1 MLAYFLKIN
10 VAIALFYAFYRLFF
24 YKDTF
29 FTWRRAALLCFFAIS
44 AVYPLLN
51 IQTWITEQEPMVA
64 MADLYA
70 DIVLPEFTITP
81 EQATSD
87 WKTLLLQ
94 TVGFAYWGMVIV
106 LAIRFFIQLA
116 GIIRLAFRCRKA
128 KIGNTN
134 VHLLRQASGPFSFFH
149 WIFIHPTSHTEDEL
163 SEILTHEQTHANQWH
178 SIDVLVSEIVC
189 IFCWFNPFA
198 WLMKREIRTNL
209 EYLADNRVLETGHDS
224 KAYQYHLL
232 GLSHHKA
239 AATIYNSFNVL
250 PLKKRIKMMNKK
262 RTREIGRTK
271 YLMFLPLA
279 ALLMIISNIEAV
291 ARTTKEMAKDV
302 IEAVEEN
309 LASNSTTPEMEVAT
323 EAIPVETP
331 ISQQDKDKLVTY
343 KGKVVDKDGK
353 PVEGAELL
361 IDGSHKL
368 PQDQSFVTDKNGN
381 FSFMAFENA
390 HIGVIWNKNDKYML
404 KGIRY
409 DQKERTNL
417 KIVMDDQWQN
427 PPSNDPNNPVFEVV
441 EIMPEFPDG
450 GMSGLM
456 QFLSKNI
463 QYPINAQ
470 KNHTQGRVTV
480 QFVVNK
486 DGSISEPKIIRG
498 VDPDLDGEAIRV
510 ISLMPKWKPGMQKG
524 QPVRVKYTVP
534 VMFRLSDD
542 GQKEEYKPIP
552 KIDET
557 VVVGYASKQAPT
569 EEDPVFE
576 VVENMPEFA
585 GGMGGLMQYLS
596 KNIKYPVEAQK
607 AGIQGRVIM
616 QVIIDKNGNVTNP
629 KVTQPVDPLLD
640 TEAIRVTASMPKWKP
655 GTQRGMPVNVKYTF
669 LIFNSTIKSRMQ
681 ITIYLCIFTTSV
693 GAISTFRLSTW
704 RTTLAA
710 NCRKARPVTVFSSSA
725 TGVPLSPLS
734 QMLCTI
740 GICPNKG
747 TFISSA
753 SFLAPSFPKI

>member
-29 FTWRRAALLCFFAIS
+29 FTWRRTALLCFFAIS

-87 WKTLLLQ
+87 WKSLLLQ

-353 PVEGAELL
+353 PVEGAEIL

-557 VVVGYASKQAPT
+557 VVVGYASKQAPA

-629 KVTQPVDPLLD
+629 KVTQPVDSLLD

-669 LIFNSTIKSRMQ
+669 PI
-681 ITIYLCIFTTSV
+681 V
-693 GAISTFRLSTW
+693 FRL
-704 RTTLAA
+704 
-710 NCRKARPVTVFSSSA
+710 
-725 TGVPLSPLS
+725 
-734 QMLCTI
+734 Q
-740 GICPNKG
+740 
-747 TFISSA
+747 
-753 SFLAPSFPKI
+753 

>member
-87 WKTLLLQ
+87 WKSLLLQ

-224 KAYQYHLL
+224 KAHQYHLL

-557 VVVGYASKQAPT
+557 VVVGYASKQAPA

-655 GTQRGMPVNVKYTF
+655 GTQRGMSVNVKYTF
-669 LIFNSTIKSRMQ
+669 PI
-681 ITIYLCIFTTSV
+681 V
-693 GAISTFRLSTW
+693 FRL
-704 RTTLAA
+704 
-710 NCRKARPVTVFSSSA
+710 
-725 TGVPLSPLS
+725 
-734 QMLCTI
+734 Q
-740 GICPNKG
+740 
-747 TFISSA
+747 
-753 SFLAPSFPKI
+753 

>member
-1 MLAYFLKIN
+1 
-10 VAIALFYAFYRLFF
+10 
-24 YKDTF
+24 
-29 FTWRRAALLCFFAIS
+29 
-44 AVYPLLN
+44 
-51 IQTWITEQEPMVA
+51 
-64 MADLYA
+64 
-70 DIVLPEFTITP
+70 
-81 EQATSD
+81 
-87 WKTLLLQ
+87 
-94 TVGFAYWGMVIV
+94 MVIV

-323 EAIPVETP
+323 ETAPLETLAP
-331 ISQQDKDKLVTY
+331 QQDKDKLVNY
-343 KGKVVDKDGK
+343 KGVVVDKDGK
-353 PVEGAELL
+353 AVEGAEFF
-361 IDGSHKL
+361 IDGDHKL
-368 PQDQSFVTDKNGN
+368 PQSQSYVTGKNGN
-381 FSFMAFENA
+381 FSFKAFENA
-390 HIGVIWNKNDKYML
+390 KMIVIWKKDGKMMGVPVTVNKENNSNM
-404 KGIRY
+404 
-409 DQKERTNL
+409 
-417 KIVMDDQWQN
+417 KIVMDREWLN
-427 PPSNDPNNPVFEVV
+427 PPADDPDNPVFEVV
-441 EIMPEFPDG
+441 EQMPEFPDG

-463 QYPINAQ
+463 RYPVNAQ
-470 KNHTQGRVTV
+470 KNGTQGRVTV
-480 QFVVNK
+480 QFVVNA
-486 DGSISEPKIIRG
+486 DGSISNIGIIRG
-498 VDPDLDGEAIRV
+498 VDPELDGEAVRV
-510 ISLMPKWKPGMQKG
+510 ISTMPNWKPGMQKG
-524 QPVRVKYTVP
+524 KAVRVKYTVP
-534 VMFRLSDD
+534 VMFRLSDN
-542 GQKEEYKPIP
+542 GQKEEYKPVP

-557 VVVGYASKQAPT
+557 VVVGYVPKQVPA

-576 VVENMPEFA
+576 VVENMPEFP

-616 QVIIDKNGNVTNP
+616 QVIIDENGNVTNP

-669 LIFNSTIKSRMQ
+669 PI
-681 ITIYLCIFTTSV
+681 V
-693 GAISTFRLSTW
+693 FRL
-704 RTTLAA
+704 
-710 NCRKARPVTVFSSSA
+710 
-725 TGVPLSPLS
+725 
-734 QMLCTI
+734 Q
-740 GICPNKG
+740 
-747 TFISSA
+747 
-753 SFLAPSFPKI
+753 

>member
-51 IQTWITEQEPMVA
+51 IQTWITEQEPLVA

-557 VVVGYASKQAPT
+557 VVVGYASKQAPA

-669 LIFNSTIKSRMQ
+669 PI
-681 ITIYLCIFTTSV
+681 V
-693 GAISTFRLSTW
+693 FRL
-704 RTTLAA
+704 
-710 NCRKARPVTVFSSSA
+710 
-725 TGVPLSPLS
+725 
-734 QMLCTI
+734 Q
-740 GICPNKG
+740 
-747 TFISSA
+747 
-753 SFLAPSFPKI
+753 

>member
-669 LIFNSTIKSRMQ
+669 PI
-681 ITIYLCIFTTSV
+681 V
-693 GAISTFRLSTW
+693 FRL
-704 RTTLAA
+704 
-710 NCRKARPVTVFSSSA
+710 
-725 TGVPLSPLS
+725 
-734 QMLCTI
+734 Q
-740 GICPNKG
+740 
-747 TFISSA
+747 
-753 SFLAPSFPKI
+753 

>member
-29 FTWRRAALLCFFAIS
+29 FTWRRAALLCFFAVS

-81 EQATSD
+81 EQVTSD
-87 WKTLLLQ
+87 WKTLLPQ

-106 LAIRFFIQLA
+106 LAIRFLIQLA

-128 KIGNTN
+128 KIENTN

-279 ALLMIISNIEAV
+279 ALLMTISNIEAV

-323 EAIPVETP
+323 ETAPLETP
-331 ISQQDKDKLVTY
+331 VPQQDKDKLMNY
-343 KGKVVDKDGK
+343 KGVVVDKDGK
-353 PVEGAELL
+353 AVEGAEFF
-361 IDGSHKL
+361 IDEDHKL
-368 PQDQSFVTDKNGN
+368 PQGQSYVTGKNGN
-381 FSFMAFENA
+381 FSFKAFKNA
-390 HIGVIWNKNDKYML
+390 KMIVIWKKDGKMMGVPVAVNKENNSNM
-404 KGIRY
+404 
-409 DQKERTNL
+409 
-417 KIVMDDQWQN
+417 KIVMDREWLN
-427 PPSNDPNNPVFEVV
+427 PPADDPDNPVFEVV
-441 EIMPEFPDG
+441 EQMPEFPDG

-463 QYPINAQ
+463 RYPVNAQ
-470 KNHTQGRVTV
+470 KNGTQGRVTV
-480 QFVVNK
+480 QFVVNA
-486 DGSISEPKIIRG
+486 DGSISNIGIIRG
-498 VDPDLDGEAIRV
+498 VDPELDGEAVRV
-510 ISLMPKWKPGMQKG
+510 ISTMPNWKPGMQKG
-524 QPVRVKYTVP
+524 KAVRVKYTVP

-542 GQKEEYKPIP
+542 GQKEEYKPIA

-557 VVVGYASKQAPT
+557 VVVGYGSKQVPA

-576 VVENMPEFA
+576 VVENMPEFP

-669 LIFNSTIKSRMQ
+669 PI
-681 ITIYLCIFTTSV
+681 V
-693 GAISTFRLSTW
+693 FRL
-704 RTTLAA
+704 
-710 NCRKARPVTVFSSSA
+710 
-725 TGVPLSPLS
+725 
-734 QMLCTI
+734 Q
-740 GICPNKG
+740 
-747 TFISSA
+747 
-753 SFLAPSFPKI
+753 

>member
-29 FTWRRAALLCFFAIS
+29 FTWRRAALLCFFAVS

-51 IQTWITEQEPMVA
+51 IQTWITEQQPMVA

-81 EQATSD
+81 EQVTSD
-87 WKTLLLQ
+87 WKTLLPQ

-106 LAIRFFIQLA
+106 LAIRFLIQLA

-128 KIGNTN
+128 KIENTN

-163 SEILTHEQTHANQWH
+163 SEILSHEQTLAIQWH

-323 EAIPVETP
+323 ETAPLETP
-331 ISQQDKDKLVTY
+331 VPQQDKDKLMNY
-343 KGKVVDKDGK
+343 KGVVVDKDGK
-353 PVEGAELL
+353 AVEGAEFF
-361 IDGSHKL
+361 IDEDHKL
-368 PQDQSFVTDKNGN
+368 PQGQSYVTGKNGN
-381 FSFMAFENA
+381 FSFKAFENA
-390 HIGVIWNKNDKYML
+390 KMIVIWKKDGKMMGVPVAVNKENNSNM
-404 KGIRY
+404 
-409 DQKERTNL
+409 
-417 KIVMDDQWQN
+417 KIVMDREWLN
-427 PPSNDPNNPVFEVV
+427 PPADDPDNPVFEVV
-441 EIMPEFPDG
+441 EQMPEFPDG

-463 QYPINAQ
+463 RYPVNAQ
-470 KNHTQGRVTV
+470 KNGTQGRVTV
-480 QFVVNK
+480 QFVVNA
-486 DGSISEPKIIRG
+486 DGSISNIGIIRG
-498 VDPDLDGEAIRV
+498 VDPELDGEAVRV
-510 ISLMPKWKPGMQKG
+510 ISTMPNWKPGMQKG
-524 QPVRVKYTVP
+524 KAVRVKYTVP

-542 GQKEEYKPIP
+542 GQKEEYKPIA

-557 VVVGYASKQAPT
+557 VVVGYGSKQVPA

-576 VVENMPEFA
+576 VVENMPEFP

-669 LIFNSTIKSRMQ
+669 PI
-681 ITIYLCIFTTSV
+681 V
-693 GAISTFRLSTW
+693 FRL
-704 RTTLAA
+704 
-710 NCRKARPVTVFSSSA
+710 
-725 TGVPLSPLS
+725 
-734 QMLCTI
+734 Q
-740 GICPNKG
+740 
-747 TFISSA
+747 
-753 SFLAPSFPKI
+753 

>member
-29 FTWRRAALLCFFAIS
+29 FTWRRAALLCFFAVS

-134 VHLLRQASGPFSFFH
+134 VHLLKQASGPFSFFH

-189 IFCWFNPFA
+189 TFCWFNPFA

-291 ARTTKEMAKDV
+291 ARTTKEVARDV
-302 IEAVEEN
+302 IEAVEDN
-309 LASNSTTPEMEVAT
+309 LTSDPTAPDMEVAT
-323 EAIPVETP
+323 ETAPLETP
-331 ISQQDKDKLVTY
+331 APQQDKDKLVNY
-343 KGKVVDKDGK
+343 KGVVVDKDGK
-353 PVEGAELL
+353 AVEGAEFF
-361 IDGSHKL
+361 IDGDHKL
-368 PQDQSFVTDKNGN
+368 PQGQSYVTGKNGN
-381 FSFMAFENA
+381 FSFKAFENA
-390 HIGVIWNKNDKYML
+390 KMIVIWKKDGKMMGVPATVNKENNSNM
-404 KGIRY
+404 
-409 DQKERTNL
+409 
-417 KIVMDDQWQN
+417 KIVMDREWQN
-427 PPSNDPNNPVFEVV
+427 PPADDPDNPVFEVV
-441 EIMPEFPDG
+441 ETMPEYPNG
-450 GMSGLM
+450 GMPGM
-456 QFLSKNI
+456 MEFLSKNI
-463 QYPINAQ
+463 RYPVNAQ
-470 KNHTQGRVTV
+470 KNGTQGRVTV
-480 QFVVNK
+480 HFVVNA
-486 DGSISEPKIIRG
+486 DGSLSNIGIIRG
-498 VDPDLDGEAIRV
+498 VDPELDGEAVRV
-510 ISLMPKWKPGMQKG
+510 ISAMPKWKPGMQKG
-524 QPVRVKYTVP
+524 KPVRVKYTVP
-534 VMFRLSDD
+534 VMFRLNDEK
-542 GQKEEYKPIP
+542 KEEFKPVP
-552 KIDET
+552 KIDESI
-557 VVVGYASKQAPT
+557 VVVGYASQEKSPA
-569 EEDPVFE
+569 EEDVVFE
-576 VVENMPEFA
+576 VVEQMPSFA
-585 GGMGGLMQYLS
+585 GGMGLS
-596 KNIKYPVEAQK
+596 
-607 AGIQGRVIM
+607 
-616 QVIIDKNGNVTNP
+616 
-629 KVTQPVDPLLD
+629 
-640 TEAIRVTASMPKWKP
+640 
-655 GTQRGMPVNVKYTF
+655 
-669 LIFNSTIKSRMQ
+669 LIH
-681 ITIYLCIFTTSV
+681 
-693 GAISTFRLSTW
+693 ISEPTRH
-704 RTTLAA
+704 
-710 NCRKARPVTVFSSSA
+710 
-725 TGVPLSPLS
+725 
-734 QMLCTI
+734 
-740 GICPNKG
+740 
-747 TFISSA
+747 
-753 SFLAPSFPKI
+753 

>member
-29 FTWRRAALLCFFAIS
+29 FTWRRVALLCFFAVS

-51 IQTWITEQEPMVA
+51 IQTWITAQEPMVA

-70 DIVLPEFTITP
+70 DIVLPEFTLTP
-81 EQATSD
+81 EKTTFD
-87 WKTLLLQ
+87 WKAILLQ
-94 TVGFAYWGMVIV
+94 TAGFVYWGGVAL
-106 LAIRFFIQLA
+106 LAARFLIQLA
-116 GIIRLAFRCRKA
+116 GIIRLAFRSRKT

-134 VHLLRQASGPFSFFH
+134 VHLLKQASGPFSFFH

-189 IFCWFNPFA
+189 TFCWFNPFA

-291 ARTTKEMAKDV
+291 ARTTKEVARDV
-302 IEAVEEN
+302 IEAVEDN
-309 LASNSTTPEMEVAT
+309 LTSDPTAPDMEVAT
-323 EAIPVETP
+323 ETAPLETP
-331 ISQQDKDKLVTY
+331 APQQDKDKLVNY
-343 KGKVVDKDGK
+343 KGVVVDKDGK
-353 PVEGAELL
+353 AVEGAEFF
-361 IDGSHKL
+361 IDEDHKL
-368 PQDQSFVTDKNGN
+368 PQGQSYITGKNGN
-381 FSFMAFENA
+381 FSFKAFDNA
-390 HIGVIWNKNDKYML
+390 KMIVIWKKDGKMMGVPVTVNKENNSNM
-404 KGIRY
+404 
-409 DQKERTNL
+409 
-417 KIVMDDQWQN
+417 KIVMDREWLN
-427 PPSNDPNNPVFEVV
+427 PPADDPDNPVFEVV
-441 EIMPEFPDG
+441 EQMPEFPDG

-463 QYPINAQ
+463 RYPVNAQ
-470 KNHTQGRVTV
+470 KNGTQGRVTV
-480 QFVVNK
+480 QFVVNA
-486 DGSISEPKIIRG
+486 DGSISNIGIIRG
-498 VDPDLDGEAIRV
+498 VDPELDGEAVRV
-510 ISLMPKWKPGMQKG
+510 ISTMPNWKPGMQKG
-524 QPVRVKYTVP
+524 KAVRVKYTVP
-534 VMFRLSDD
+534 VMFRLSDN
-542 GQKEEYKPIP
+542 GQKEEYKPVP

-557 VVVGYASKQAPT
+557 VVVGYVPKQVPA

-576 VVENMPEFA
+576 VVENMPEFP

-607 AGIQGRVIM
+607 AGIQGRVTM

-669 LIFNSTIKSRMQ
+669 PI
-681 ITIYLCIFTTSV
+681 V
-693 GAISTFRLSTW
+693 FRL
-704 RTTLAA
+704 
-710 NCRKARPVTVFSSSA
+710 
-725 TGVPLSPLS
+725 
-734 QMLCTI
+734 Q
-740 GICPNKG
+740 
-747 TFISSA
+747 
-753 SFLAPSFPKI
+753 

>member
-29 FTWRRAALLCFFAIS
+29 FTWRRTALLCFFAIS

-70 DIVLPEFTITP
+70 DIALPEFTITP

-87 WKTLLLQ
+87 WKSLLLQ

-353 PVEGAELL
+353 PVEGAEIL

-557 VVVGYASKQAPT
+557 VVVGYASKQAPA

-607 AGIQGRVIM
+607 AGIQRRVIM

-629 KVTQPVDPLLD
+629 KVTQPVDSLLD

-669 LIFNSTIKSRMQ
+669 PI
-681 ITIYLCIFTTSV
+681 V
-693 GAISTFRLSTW
+693 FRL
-704 RTTLAA
+704 
-710 NCRKARPVTVFSSSA
+710 
-725 TGVPLSPLS
+725 
-734 QMLCTI
+734 Q
-740 GICPNKG
+740 
-747 TFISSA
+747 
-753 SFLAPSFPKI
+753 

>member
-29 FTWRRAALLCFFAIS
+29 FTWRRAALLCFFAVS

-149 WIFIHPTSHTEDEL
+149 WIFIHSTSHTEDEL

-323 EAIPVETP
+323 EAILVETP

-557 VVVGYASKQAPT
+557 VVVGYASKQAPA

-669 LIFNSTIKSRMQ
+669 PI
-681 ITIYLCIFTTSV
+681 V
-693 GAISTFRLSTW
+693 FRL
-704 RTTLAA
+704 
-710 NCRKARPVTVFSSSA
+710 
-725 TGVPLSPLS
+725 
-734 QMLCTI
+734 Q
-740 GICPNKG
+740 
-747 TFISSA
+747 
-753 SFLAPSFPKI
+753 

>member
-1 MLAYFLKIN
+1 
-10 VAIALFYAFYRLFF
+10 
-24 YKDTF
+24 
-29 FTWRRAALLCFFAIS
+29 
-44 AVYPLLN
+44 
-51 IQTWITEQEPMVA
+51 
-64 MADLYA
+64 
-70 DIVLPEFTITP
+70 
-81 EQATSD
+81 
-87 WKTLLLQ
+87 
-94 TVGFAYWGMVIV
+94 MVIV

-323 EAIPVETP
+323 ETAPLETP
-331 ISQQDKDKLVTY
+331 APQQDKDKLVNY
-343 KGKVVDKDGK
+343 KGVVVDKDGK
-353 PVEGAELL
+353 AVEGAEFF
-361 IDGSHKL
+361 IDEDHKL
-368 PQDQSFVTDKNGN
+368 PQGQSYITGKNGN
-381 FSFMAFENA
+381 FSFKAFENA
-390 HIGVIWNKNDKYML
+390 KMIVIWKKDGKMMGVPVTVNKENNSNM
-404 KGIRY
+404 
-409 DQKERTNL
+409 
-417 KIVMDDQWQN
+417 KIVMDREWLN
-427 PPSNDPNNPVFEVV
+427 PPADDPDNPVFEVV
-441 EIMPEFPDG
+441 EQMPEFPDG

-463 QYPINAQ
+463 RYPVNAQ
-470 KNHTQGRVTV
+470 KNGTQGRVTV
-480 QFVVNK
+480 QFVVNA
-486 DGSISEPKIIRG
+486 DGSISNIGIIRG
-498 VDPDLDGEAIRV
+498 VDPELDGEAVRV
-510 ISLMPKWKPGMQKG
+510 ISTMPNWKPGMQKG
-524 QPVRVKYTVP
+524 KAVRVKYTVP
-534 VMFRLSDD
+534 VMFRLSDN
-542 GQKEEYKPIP
+542 GQKEEYKPVP

-557 VVVGYASKQAPT
+557 VVVGYVPKQVPA

-576 VVENMPEFA
+576 VVENMPEFP

-607 AGIQGRVIM
+607 AGIQGRVTM

-669 LIFNSTIKSRMQ
+669 PI
-681 ITIYLCIFTTSV
+681 V
-693 GAISTFRLSTW
+693 FRL
-704 RTTLAA
+704 
-710 NCRKARPVTVFSSSA
+710 
-725 TGVPLSPLS
+725 
-734 QMLCTI
+734 Q
-740 GICPNKG
+740 
-747 TFISSA
+747 
-753 SFLAPSFPKI
+753 

>member
-81 EQATSD
+81 EQTTSD

-557 VVVGYASKQAPT
+557 VVVGYASKQAPA

-669 LIFNSTIKSRMQ
+669 PI
-681 ITIYLCIFTTSV
+681 V
-693 GAISTFRLSTW
+693 FRL
-704 RTTLAA
+704 
-710 NCRKARPVTVFSSSA
+710 
-725 TGVPLSPLS
+725 
-734 QMLCTI
+734 Q
-740 GICPNKG
+740 
-747 TFISSA
+747 
-753 SFLAPSFPKI
+753 

>member
-87 WKTLLLQ
+87 WKSLLLQ

-323 EAIPVETP
+323 EALPVETP

-557 VVVGYASKQAPT
+557 VVVGYASKQAPA

-669 LIFNSTIKSRMQ
+669 PI
-681 ITIYLCIFTTSV
+681 V
-693 GAISTFRLSTW
+693 FRL
-704 RTTLAA
+704 
-710 NCRKARPVTVFSSSA
+710 
-725 TGVPLSPLS
+725 
-734 QMLCTI
+734 Q
-740 GICPNKG
+740 
-747 TFISSA
+747 
-753 SFLAPSFPKI
+753 

>member
-116 GIIRLAFRCRKA
+116 GIIRLAFRCQKA

-343 KGKVVDKDGK
+343 KGKVVDTDGK
-353 PVEGAELL
+353 PVEGAEILM
-361 IDGSHKL
+361 DGSHKL
-368 PQDQSFVTDKNGN
+368 PHDQAFVTAKHET

-557 VVVGYASKQAPT
+557 VVVGYASKQAPA

-669 LIFNSTIKSRMQ
+669 PI
-681 ITIYLCIFTTSV
+681 V
-693 GAISTFRLSTW
+693 FRL
-704 RTTLAA
+704 
-710 NCRKARPVTVFSSSA
+710 
-725 TGVPLSPLS
+725 
-734 QMLCTI
+734 Q
-740 GICPNKG
+740 
-747 TFISSA
+747 
-753 SFLAPSFPKI
+753 

>member
-534 VMFRLSDD
+534 VMFRLSDN
-542 GQKEEYKPIP
+542 GQKEEYKPVP

-557 VVVGYASKQAPT
+557 VVVGYVPKQVPA

-576 VVENMPEFA
+576 VVENMPEFP

-607 AGIQGRVIM
+607 AGIQGRVTM

-669 LIFNSTIKSRMQ
+669 PI
-681 ITIYLCIFTTSV
+681 V
-693 GAISTFRLSTW
+693 FRL
-704 RTTLAA
+704 
-710 NCRKARPVTVFSSSA
+710 
-725 TGVPLSPLS
+725 
-734 QMLCTI
+734 Q
-740 GICPNKG
+740 
-747 TFISSA
+747 
-753 SFLAPSFPKI
+753 

>member
-116 GIIRLAFRCRKA
+116 GIIRLAFRCQKA

-331 ISQQDKDKLVTY
+331 ISQQDKDNLVTY

-534 VMFRLSDD
+534 VMFRLSDN

-557 VVVGYASKQAPT
+557 VVVGYASKQAPA

-669 LIFNSTIKSRMQ
+669 PI
-681 ITIYLCIFTTSV
+681 V
-693 GAISTFRLSTW
+693 FRL
-704 RTTLAA
+704 
-710 NCRKARPVTVFSSSA
+710 
-725 TGVPLSPLS
+725 
-734 QMLCTI
+734 Q
-740 GICPNKG
+740 
-747 TFISSA
+747 
-753 SFLAPSFPKI
+753 

>member
-1 MLAYFLKIN
+1 MLAYFLKVN
-10 VAIALFYAFYRLFF
+10 VAIVLFYAFYRLFF

-29 FTWRRAALLCFFAIS
+29 FGWRRTALLCFFAVS
-44 AVYPLLN
+44 AAVPLLN

-70 DIVLPEFTITP
+70 SVVLPELTIGTEAAP
-81 EQATSD
+81 TD
-87 WKTLLLQ
+87 WKSILSEYANI
-94 TVGFAYWGMVIV
+94 AYWGIV
-106 LAIRFFIQLA
+106 ALLMIRLIMQLA
-116 GIIRLAFRCRKA
+116 GIIHLACRCRKVQ
-128 KIGNTN
+128 IGNTN
-134 VHLLRQASGPFSFFH
+134 IHLLPKADGPFSFFH
-149 WIFIHPTSHTEDEL
+149 WIFIHPSSHTEEEFN
-163 SEILTHEQTHANQWH
+163 EILTHEQTHARQWH
-178 SIDVLVSEIVC
+178 SIDVIISELVC
-189 IFCWFNPFA
+189 IFCWCNPFA

-209 EYLADNRVLETGHDS
+209 EYMADARVLENGYDS
-224 KAYQYHLL
+224 KTYQYHLL
-232 GLSHHKA
+232 GLSHQKA

-669 LIFNSTIKSRMQ
+669 PI
-681 ITIYLCIFTTSV
+681 V
-693 GAISTFRLSTW
+693 FRL
-704 RTTLAA
+704 
-710 NCRKARPVTVFSSSA
+710 
-725 TGVPLSPLS
+725 
-734 QMLCTI
+734 Q
-740 GICPNKG
+740 
-747 TFISSA
+747 
-753 SFLAPSFPKI
+753 

>member
-116 GIIRLAFRCRKA
+116 GIIRLAFRCQKA

-417 KIVMDDQWQN
+417 KIVMYDQWQN

-534 VMFRLSDD
+534 VMFRLSDN

-557 VVVGYASKQAPT
+557 VVVGYASKQAPA

-669 LIFNSTIKSRMQ
+669 PI
-681 ITIYLCIFTTSV
+681 V
-693 GAISTFRLSTW
+693 FRL
-704 RTTLAA
+704 
-710 NCRKARPVTVFSSSA
+710 
-725 TGVPLSPLS
+725 
-734 QMLCTI
+734 Q
-740 GICPNKG
+740 
-747 TFISSA
+747 
-753 SFLAPSFPKI
+753 

>member
-1 MLAYFLKIN
+1 
-10 VAIALFYAFYRLFF
+10 
-24 YKDTF
+24 
-29 FTWRRAALLCFFAIS
+29 
-44 AVYPLLN
+44 
-51 IQTWITEQEPMVA
+51 MVA

-116 GIIRLAFRCRKA
+116 GIIRLAFRCQKA

-134 VHLLRQASGPFSFFH
+134 VHLLRQASGTFSFFH

-309 LASNSTTPEMEVAT
+309 LASNATTPEMEVAT
-323 EAIPVETP
+323 ETAPLETP
-331 ISQQDKDKLVTY
+331 VPQQDKDKLMNY
-343 KGKVVDKDGK
+343 KGVVVDKDGK
-353 PVEGAELL
+353 AVEGAEFF
-361 IDGSHKL
+361 IDEDHKL
-368 PQDQSFVTDKNGN
+368 PQGQSYITGKNGN
-381 FSFMAFENA
+381 FSFKAFDNA
-390 HIGVIWNKNDKYML
+390 KMIVIWKKDGKMMGLPVAVNKENNSNM
-404 KGIRY
+404 
-409 DQKERTNL
+409 
-417 KIVMDDQWQN
+417 KIVMDREWLN
-427 PPSNDPNNPVFEVV
+427 PPADDPDNPVFEVV
-441 EIMPEFPDG
+441 EQMPEFPDG

-463 QYPINAQ
+463 RYPVNAQ
-470 KNHTQGRVTV
+470 KNGTQGRVTV
-480 QFVVNK
+480 QFVVNA
-486 DGSISEPKIIRG
+486 DGSISNIGIIRG
-498 VDPDLDGEAIRV
+498 VDPELDGEAVRV
-510 ISLMPKWKPGMQKG
+510 ISTMPNWKPGMQKG
-524 QPVRVKYTVP
+524 KAVRVKYTVP
-534 VMFRLSDD
+534 VMFRLSDN
-542 GQKEEYKPIP
+542 GQKEEYKPVP

-557 VVVGYASKQAPT
+557 VVVGYGSKQVPV

-576 VVENMPEFA
+576 VVENMPEFP

-669 LIFNSTIKSRMQ
+669 PI
-681 ITIYLCIFTTSV
+681 V
-693 GAISTFRLSTW
+693 FRL
-704 RTTLAA
+704 
-710 NCRKARPVTVFSSSA
+710 
-725 TGVPLSPLS
+725 
-734 QMLCTI
+734 Q
-740 GICPNKG
+740 
-747 TFISSA
+747 
-753 SFLAPSFPKI
+753 

>member
-106 LAIRFFIQLA
+106 LAIRILIQLA
-116 GIIRLAFRCRKA
+116 GNIPLAFRCRKA

-368 PQDQSFVTDKNGN
+368 PQNQSFVTDKNGN

-557 VVVGYASKQAPT
+557 VVVGYASKQAPA

-669 LIFNSTIKSRMQ
+669 PI
-681 ITIYLCIFTTSV
+681 V
-693 GAISTFRLSTW
+693 FRL
-704 RTTLAA
+704 
-710 NCRKARPVTVFSSSA
+710 
-725 TGVPLSPLS
+725 
-734 QMLCTI
+734 Q
-740 GICPNKG
+740 
-747 TFISSA
+747 
-753 SFLAPSFPKI
+753 

>member
-29 FTWRRAALLCFFAIS
+29 FTWRRVALLCFFAVS

-51 IQTWITEQEPMVA
+51 IQTWITAQEPMVA

-70 DIVLPEFTITP
+70 DIVLPEFTLTP
-81 EQATSD
+81 EKTTFD
-87 WKTLLLQ
+87 WKAILLQ
-94 TVGFAYWGMVIV
+94 TAGFVYWGGVAL
-106 LAIRFFIQLA
+106 LAARFLIQLA
-116 GIIRLAFRCRKA
+116 GIIRLAFRSRKT

-134 VHLLRQASGPFSFFH
+134 VHLLKQASGPFSFFH

-189 IFCWFNPFA
+189 TFCWFNPFA

-557 VVVGYASKQAPT
+557 VVVGYASKQAPA

-669 LIFNSTIKSRMQ
+669 PI
-681 ITIYLCIFTTSV
+681 V
-693 GAISTFRLSTW
+693 FRL
-704 RTTLAA
+704 
-710 NCRKARPVTVFSSSA
+710 
-725 TGVPLSPLS
+725 
-734 QMLCTI
+734 Q
-740 GICPNKG
+740 
-747 TFISSA
+747 
-753 SFLAPSFPKI
+753 

>member
-116 GIIRLAFRCRKA
+116 GIIRLAFRCQKA

-224 KAYQYHLL
+224 KAYHLL

-534 VMFRLSDD
+534 VMFRLSDN

-557 VVVGYASKQAPT
+557 VVVGYASKQAPA

-585 GGMGGLMQYLS
+585 DGMGGLMQYLS

-669 LIFNSTIKSRMQ
+669 PI
-681 ITIYLCIFTTSV
+681 V
-693 GAISTFRLSTW
+693 FRL
-704 RTTLAA
+704 
-710 NCRKARPVTVFSSSA
+710 
-725 TGVPLSPLS
+725 
-734 QMLCTI
+734 Q
-740 GICPNKG
+740 
-747 TFISSA
+747 
-753 SFLAPSFPKI
+753 

>member
-116 GIIRLAFRCRKA
+116 GIIRLAFRCQKA

-534 VMFRLSDD
+534 VMFRLSDN
-542 GQKEEYKPIP
+542 GQKEEYKPLP

-557 VVVGYASKQAPT
+557 VVVGYASKQAPA

-669 LIFNSTIKSRMQ
+669 PI
-681 ITIYLCIFTTSV
+681 V
-693 GAISTFRLSTW
+693 FRL
-704 RTTLAA
+704 
-710 NCRKARPVTVFSSSA
+710 
-725 TGVPLSPLS
+725 
-734 QMLCTI
+734 Q
-740 GICPNKG
+740 
-747 TFISSA
+747 
-753 SFLAPSFPKI
+753 